1 MEFWEVKVKARE
13 SLKVEPGFRRVFLC
27 QAFFGEDVRKG
38 INDGPVY
45 LYAKVNGKK
54 YVLAILSRK
63 HFPLIT
69 FDLIMEKD
77 FVLSHSMDEG
87 VIHLT
92 GYKTPPGYKTPE
104 VDCTVEEEEVE
115 SRYVKSKTTVWWD
128 IERCPLPHVY
138 DASLVGPCIDR
149 ALQYLGYLGPISIT
163 AIGNLKHT
171 PDHVL
176 RALSSSGILVKH
188 VPNGTSC
195 IFAQLFA
202 WELQSRPPA
211 TFMLISDSPVRSD
224 LHHSLESLEEKG
236 YNILVV
242 YRHKPQPGMI
252 TSFQWL
258 QWESLLANTCN
269 TQLTR
274 KRQLLQ
280 ESARF
285 SCTLCHVAF
294 QSRKYF
300 ETHLKGEKHEMNE
313 YLLGPDSP
321 FLELNIATTMTEQ
334 LKTTLEN
341 VVVNPGAD
349 SSQYKGVVWWDIDRC
364 PVPNGYDAS
373 LVGPRMLQSFG
384 FYDPLTIIAIG
395 SLRYTSCH
403 VMRAISSSGIVSKH
417 VPFGGPSIIEDVLTW
432 ANTNPPPAKIIL
444 VTSSSLMECMSPALY
459 SLKEKGYNILLACTQ
474 TLPEGLN
481 RYVNWRWEDLLA
493 VPLGNR
499 PETRRH
505 KDELSSCFICTTC
518 DLSYESYESFDIHMG
533 GEEHAMRAFRIGYY
547 YLNQEPGSGT
557 RYSPAVKKLSK
568 EGLNIS
574 SFLTKLMSEFIKS
587 KLNKQVDE
595 ADSLTTATVKKQSK
609 RKLKKRRIK

>member
-13 SLKVEPGFRRVFLC
+13 SLKVEPGFRRVILC
-27 QAFFGEDVRKG
+27 QAFFGKDVRKG

-104 VDCTVEEEEVE
+104 VEEEEVE
-115 SRYVKSKTTVWWD
+115 ARYVKSKTTVWWD

-188 VPNGTSC
+188 VPNGTSS

-211 TFMLISDSPVRSD
+211 TFMLISDSPVRFD
-224 LHHSLESLEEKG
+224 LYHSLESLQEQG
-236 YNILVV
+236 YNILV
-242 YRHKPQPGMI
+242 
-252 TSFQWL
+252 
-258 QWESLLANTCN
+258 
-269 TQLTR
+269 
-274 KRQLLQ
+274 
-280 ESARF
+280 
-285 SCTLCHVAF
+285 
-294 QSRKYF
+294 
-300 ETHLKGEKHEMNE
+300 
-313 YLLGPDSP
+313 
-321 FLELNIATTMTEQ
+321 
-334 LKTTLEN
+334 TTLEN

-373 LVGPRMLQSFG
+373 LVGPRINQMLQSFG

-395 SLRYTSCH
+395 SLRYTSSH

-459 SLKEKGYNILLACTQ
+459 SLEEKGYNILLACTQ

-481 RYVNWRWEDLLA
+481 RYVNWRWEDLLT

-499 PETRRH
+499 PETRRQ

-518 DLSYESYESFDIHMG
+518 DLSYKSYESFDIHMG
-533 GEEHAMRAFRIGYY
+533 GDEHAMRAFRIGYY

-595 ADSLTTATVKKQSK
+595 AGVVGSDSLTTATVKKQSK
-609 RKLKKRRIK
+609 ASF